1 MMYPATTRG
10 PSSRVAVDLGE
21 TDVRHDDGWPTNES
35 NQLPSP
41 GSPQPANAPR
51 ARSYWR
57 RRYEM
62 WARSDDDENRTRK
75 VYAPGTIAM
84 LPIPMQIAFRRKML
98 SIFALQLMVLTALV
112 ASLTYDSRLSEWT
125 HNIFKKTLDLLGPL
139 IGSIAALGAV
149 YFVRTRFPLNWV
161 MVAAFSVVLS
171 LLVAGVQT
179 WLDTPAGLFCCGFTF
194 VTVCVMIVLSGL
206 SYRYHGDAI
215 PSGPSA
221 GLQPDTDGEVVLR
234 SSLVSGCI
242 AFAVSGIISGILY
255 GILGGSDD
263 FVSFRALG
271 YSLALELVLIVW
283 FSYDASS
290 MYSIM
295 TPDEYMSGV
304 VYFYVDLIV
313 LTCAAFFL
321 AGIMFVAAMF
331 CPTASFGYCNCNGC
345 LCFSRARQQEE
356 NDGAGVIPYDV
367 DEDGTISY
375 GVVETAR
382 DVERG

>member
-1 MMYPATTRG
+1 
-10 PSSRVAVDLGE
+10 
-21 TDVRHDDGWPTNES
+21 
-35 NQLPSP
+35 
-41 GSPQPANAPR
+41 
-51 ARSYWR
+51 
-57 RRYEM
+57 
-62 WARSDDDENRTRK
+62 
-75 VYAPGTIAM
+75 M
-84 LPIPMQIAFRRKML
+84 LPVSMQIAFRRKML

-112 ASLTYDSRLSEWT
+112 AALTYDSKLSGWT
-125 HNIFKKTLDLLGPL
+125 HDTFKRTVDLLGPL
-139 IGSIAALGAV
+139 VGSIAALGAV
-149 YFVRTRFPLNWV
+149 YFVRTRFPLNWM
-161 MVAAFSVVLS
+161 MVAAFSLVLS

-179 WLDTPAGLFCCGFTF
+179 WLDTPAGLFCCAFTF
-194 VTVCVMIVLSGL
+194 VTVCIMIVLSGL

-221 GLQPDTDGEVVLR
+221 GQQPDSDGEMVLR
-234 SSLVSGCI
+234 SSLVSGCM
-242 AFAVSGIISGILY
+242 AFAVSAIISGILY
-255 GILGGSDD
+255 GILGGTDD
-263 FVSFRALG
+263 FVSPRALG

-321 AGIMFVAAMF
+321 AGVMFVAAMF

-345 LCFSRARQQEE
+345 LCFSRNRRDDD
-356 NDGAGVIPYDV
+356 NDSAGVIPYDV
-367 DEDGTISY
+367 EEDGTISY